1 LAYAS
6 YIIGAEMKIKLY
18 CDGADLE
25 DIRKLSKDEKIQGFT
40 TNPTLMKKAGVND
53 YYAFAKKA
61 VAVVDPKPI
70 SLEVFSDDLDE
81 MYVQARKLA
90 MLGSNVYVKIPV
102 TNTKGEFT
110 GKILKRLSSEG
121 VQLNVTAIFTL
132 EQVKNVCL
140 ALTVDTPAVISV
152 FAGRVADTGVDPIP
166 HMKKCKTIVSAF
178 PSFELLWA
186 SPREVLNVYQAD
198 ECGCEI
204 ITATPGILSKLD
216 LYGKSLD
223 KFSLETVQMF
233 YNDATSAGYTL

>member
-1 LAYAS
+1 
-6 YIIGAEMKIKLY
+6 MKIKLY
-18 CDGADLE
+18 CDGANLD
-25 DIRKLSKDEKIQGFT
+25 DIRELSKDDEIQGFT
-40 TNPTLMKKAGVND
+40 TNPTLMKKAGISD
-53 YYAFAKKA
+53 YYSFAKQA
-61 VAVVDPKPI
+61 VAIVDPKPI

-81 MYVQARKLA
+81 MYVQAKKLA
-90 MLGSNVYVKIPV
+90 NLGSNVYVKIPV

-110 GKILKRLSSEG
+110 GRILNSLSSEG

-140 ALTVDTPAVISV
+140 ALNADTPAVISV

-178 PSFELLWA
+178 SSFELLWA

-204 ITATPGILSKLD
+204 ITATPGILSKLK
-216 LYGKSLD
+216 LGGKPLD
-223 KFSLETVQMF
+223 EFSLETVKMF
-233 YNDATSAGYTL
+233 YNDAVAVGYTL